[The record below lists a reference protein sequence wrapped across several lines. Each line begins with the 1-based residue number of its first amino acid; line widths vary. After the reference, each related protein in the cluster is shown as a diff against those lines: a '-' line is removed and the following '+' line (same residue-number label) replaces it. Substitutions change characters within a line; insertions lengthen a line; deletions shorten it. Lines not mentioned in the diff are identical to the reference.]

1 MANEEMNR
9 VLRKLTAL
17 GSCFNVLIDS
27 NQHTGISQDEVI
39 IEIDNG
45 TIFQH
50 LAKFEDVV
58 NWGLSNLSEEDTWR
72 LLGEWQ
78 SMVNVIDS
86 RRKLGISNNG
96 ICLLLAYVL
105 EGIQMRTLSNEVWPG
120 PEPW

>member
-9 VLRKLTAL
+9 VLRKLIAL
-17 GSCFNVLIDS
+17 GHCFNVLIDS
-27 NQHTGISQDEVI
+27 NQHTGISQAEVI
-39 IEIDNG
+39 IEIENG

-58 NWGLSNLSEEDTWR
+58 NWGLSNLSEEDIWR

-86 RRKLGISNNG
+86 RHKLGISNNG

-105 EGIQMRTLSNEVWPG
+105 EGIQMRTLSNEVWPE